1 MTVTAVVGAQW
12 GDEGKGRII
21 DYLAQEADVVIRF
34 QGGDNAGHTV
44 INAYGKHA
52 LHLIPSGIFN
62 PRTQNISSVRAAWST
77 RSHCSR
83 RWSELKAAGVDL
95 ENLWISTRAQMLMPY
110 HRELDVLEESA
121 RGKDTIGTTKR
132 GIGPAYADKAA
143 RAGLRMGD
151 LLQPEWLE
159 TRLDNALRTVNR
171 KIEILGGA
179 PIQGGELYAL
189 CMEHREK
196 LGGRIIDTVS
206 MTRRAIE
213 QKKHILLE
221 GQLGVMRDL
230 DWGIYPYVTSSN
242 PTASY
247 AASGAGLPARTIDR
261 VIGVVK
267 AYSTAVGD
275 GPFPTELHDADGDR
289 LREIGG
295 EFGATTGRPRRC
307 GWFDGVAIG
316 YAAWLNGMTGLAITK
331 LDVLDSFEI
340 IKVCTGYKLPD
351 GAIVTDSMPDTP
363 VLMQCDACLRG
374 VGRLAGA
381 DFRLPP
387 LGRSAQGSARL
398 PTPYQ
403 RVGWDQDRLRLG
415 RARAGSDVC
424 GVTAKESHAQSVPA
438 PRRGVHSLRV
448 SARRWRATSWTP
460 TISRLWSL

>member
-62 PRTQNISSVRAAWST
+62 PRTQNIIGSGCVVNPQSLLK
-77 RSHCSR
+77 
-83 RWSELKAAGVDL
+83 EMEQLKAAGVDL

-110 HRELDVLEESA
+110 HRELDVLEEAA

-132 GIGPAYADKAA
+132 GIGPAYADKSA
-143 RAGLRMGD
+143 RSGLRMGD

-159 TRLDNALRTVNR
+159 ARLDNALRTVNR

-179 PIQGGELYAL
+179 PVQGDELYAL
-189 CMEHREK
+189 CMEYREK
-196 LGGRIIDTVS
+196 LGDRIIDTMP
-206 MTRRAIE
+206 MTRRAVE

-247 AASGAGLPARTIDR
+247 AASGAGLPGRTIDR
-261 VIGVVK
+261 VSGGVK
-267 AYSTAVGD
+267 AYSAAVGD
-275 GPFPTELHDADGDR
+275 GPCPADLHDADGDK

-331 LDVLDSFEI
+331 LDVLDHFAI
-340 IKVCTGYKLPD
+340 LKICTGYKLPN
-351 GAIVTDSMPDTP
+351 GTIVTQSMPDTP
-363 VLMQCDACLRG
+363 VLMQVTPVYEVWDGWQTPTSDCRHWDDLPKEARAYLHRLSE
-374 VGRLAGA
+374 LAGIKI
-381 DFRLPP
+381 DYV
-387 LGRSAQGSARL
+387 S
-398 PTPYQ
+398 
-403 RVGWDQDRLRLG
+403 VGPERDQMF
-415 RARAGSDVC
+415 AV
-424 GVTAKESHAQSVPA
+424 
-438 PRRGVHSLRV
+438 
-448 SARRWRATSWTP
+448 
-460 TISRLWSL
+460 